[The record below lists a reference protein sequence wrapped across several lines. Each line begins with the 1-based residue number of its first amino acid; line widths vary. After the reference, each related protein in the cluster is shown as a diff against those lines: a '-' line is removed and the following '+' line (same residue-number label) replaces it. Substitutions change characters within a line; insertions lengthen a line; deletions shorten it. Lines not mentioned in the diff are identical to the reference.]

1 MRTVVLIWCGV
12 ALIAASACGGSTP
25 VGWLF
30 LELLRSPADTTTD
43 SLLDARRRELL
54 YNTAALGSGAAL
66 VATVVG
72 VPLGILL
79 GRVRFRHKALLRIAL
94 SAPAFVPP
102 YVIALI
108 AGLETPDS
116 GEIWLE
122 GTRVAAERR
131 LLMEPY
137 ERHIGFVFQ
146 DLALWPH
153 MTVQQQLDFVLGS
166 MSVAR
171 SNRATRILDALTLVR
186 IEHLA
191 TRYPHELSGGE
202 QQRAALARTLVAQ
215 PRLMLLD
222 EPLASLDPELRTH
235 LRNELVALQ
244 RSLGLASVYVTHDR
258 DDATVLAD
266 RVLEMRS
273 GRMVV

>member
-1 MRTVVLIWCGV
+1 
-12 ALIAASACGGSTP
+12 
-25 VGWLF
+25 
-30 LELLRSPADTTTD
+30 
-43 SLLDARRRELL
+43 
-54 YNTAALGSGAAL
+54 
-66 VATVVG
+66 
-72 VPLGILL
+72 
-79 GRVRFRHKALLRIAL
+79 
-94 SAPAFVPP
+94 
-102 YVIALI
+102 
-108 AGLETPDS
+108 
-116 GEIWLE
+116 
-122 GTRVAAERR
+122 
-131 LLMEPY
+131 
-137 ERHIGFVFQ
+137 
-146 DLALWPH
+146 

-202 QQRAALARTLVAQ
+202 QQRAALARTLVTQ

-235 LRNELVALQ
+235 LRNELAALQ